1 MQKKLS
7 RTGNSLALIL
17 DKALLERTRIDENT
31 PLEVTDDGEVI
42 IISKVRDK
50 RRERKLGAAV
60 ADAHR
65 RYGAVFRNLAK

>member
-1 MQKKLS
+1 M
-7 RTGNSLALIL
+7 ALIL
-17 DKALLERTRIDENT
+17 DKQLLERTNIDEDT

-50 RRERKLGAAV
+50 KREKKLAAAV

-65 RYGAVFRNLAK
+65 RYGNVFRNLAK